1 MRLTFFLAF
10 ALTPVL
16 AAADDL
22 IIVSKVTRDG
32 GAALTATSYISSDRL
47 LIAQPEVDAIIDVG
61 SGDMTVLDKKKK
73 TYYVVTRED
82 LDAMAAMVEEHMN
95 SPEMRQMQEQMKNL
109 PPETR
114 KRLEGAMGGMFAVDV
129 KKAGTTR
136 KVAGYECE
144 NWTIKIGEMSTAEH
158 CVTSELQLPAQTWK
172 AYRNYTDSLK
182 SLMGAMGPI
191 GKNMEAMKEQFAKM
205 KGYPLATTTTTSMM
219 GRETVIVN
227 EVESIKRG
235 EIPATAWE
243 IPAGY
248 KKVEN
253 PMMKAMRSRPND

>member
-1 MRLTFFLAF
+1 MRRTFFLALAF
-10 ALTPVL
+10 TPGI
-16 AAADDL
+16 AIADDL
-22 IIVSKVTRDG
+22 TIVSKVTRDG
-32 GAALTATSYISSDRL
+32 GAAQTGTSYISSDRL
-47 LIAQPEVDAIIDVG
+47 RIAQPEGDAIIEVE
-61 SGDMTVLDKKKK
+61 SGNMTVLDNKKK
-73 TYYVVTRED
+73 TYYVVTKED

-158 CVTSELQLPAQTWK
+158 CVTNELQFPAQTWK

-182 SLMGAMGPI
+182 SLMGAMGPV
-191 GKNMEAMKEQFAKM
+191 GKNMEAMREQFAKM
-205 KGYPLATTTTTSMM
+205 KGYPLATTTTTSLM
-219 GRETVIVN
+219 GRQTVIVN
-227 EVESIKRG
+227 EVESVKRG

-248 KKVEN
+248 KKVHN
-253 PMMKAMRSRPND
+253 PMVKAMRGPRN

>member
-1 MRLTFFLAF
+1 MRRTFFLAL
-10 ALTPVL
+10 ALTPVI
-16 AAADDL
+16 ATADDL
-22 IIVSKVTRDG
+22 TIVSKVTRDG
-32 GAALTATSYISSDRL
+32 GSAQTGTSYISSDRIR
-47 LIAQPEVDAIIDVG
+47 IAQPEGDAIIEVE
-61 SGDMTVLDKKKK
+61 SGNMTVLDNKKK

-82 LDAMAAMVEEHMN
+82 LDAMAAKLEEQMN

-114 KRLEGAMGGMFAVDV
+114 KRLEAAMGGTMFAVDV

-136 KVAGYECE
+136 RVAGYECE

-158 CVTSELQLPAQTWK
+158 CVTNELPFPAQTWK

-182 SLMGAMGPI
+182 SMMGAMGPV
-191 GKNMEAMKEQFAKM
+191 GKNMEAMREQFAKM
-205 KGYPLATTTTTSMM
+205 KGYPLATTTTTKMM
-219 GRETVIVN
+219 GRETVIVT

-243 IPAGY
+243 VPAGY

-253 PMMKAMRSRPND
+253 PMVKALRRTN